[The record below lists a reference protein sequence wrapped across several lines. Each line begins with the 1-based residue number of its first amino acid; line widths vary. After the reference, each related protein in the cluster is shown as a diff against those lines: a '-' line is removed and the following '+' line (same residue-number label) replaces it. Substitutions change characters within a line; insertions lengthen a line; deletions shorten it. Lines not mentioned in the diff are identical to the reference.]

1 MLERVLTRQNVVVRN
16 VVENILQ
23 VLYAVLAFDE
33 TQIRGRRVLSLTIDL
48 GLSLLQWHAVMRER
62 GQVSRITTLWF
73 RVQYMKILRDVG
85 TLSAEPELCRGLGL
99 LVIRNAD
106 LAKPGAVVLFRR
118 RVLGSNRPIHDW
130 LGRNRIGDW
139 EFMLLH
145 DISLTRL

>member
-23 VLYAVLAFDE
+23 VLYAVLALDK
-33 TQIRGRRVLSLTIDL
+33 TQIRGRRVLPLTIDL
-48 GLSLLQWHAVMRER
+48 GLSLLQWHAVMRES

-85 TLSAEPELCRGLGL
+85 TLSAQPELCRGLGL

-106 LAKPGAVVLFRR
+106 LAKPGAVVLF
-118 RVLGSNRPIHDW
+118 
-130 LGRNRIGDW
+130 
-139 EFMLLH
+139 
-145 DISLTRL
+145 